1 MAKVKIDQERCKGCA
16 LCVMA
21 CPEDVLKVGESLNLS
36 GYYYAVVINP
46 EDCIGCAQCAEMC
59 PDLAITVWR

>member
-1 MAKVKIDQERCKGCA
+1 MSKVQIDQERCKGCA
-16 LCVMA
+16 LCVMV
-21 CPEDVLKVGESLNLS
+21 CPEEVLKVGENLNLS
-36 GYYYAVVINP
+36 GYYYVLVIDQ

>member
-1 MAKVKIDQERCKGCA
+1 MAKVQIDQERCKGCA

-36 GYYYAVVINP
+36 GYYYAVVIDP
-46 EDCIGCAQCAEMC
+46 EACIGCAQ
-59 PDLAITVWR
+59 